1 MNRKK
6 LLYFLVLLCFAVQLF
21 AGSALAAGR
30 TASLT
35 LSLNVGSR
43 AVKGVECL
51 LYRAADVSGTTFTAT
66 AQFKAAKVELNGLE
80 TSAQWQTAANSLA
93 VYAGNTANGVKP
105 AASGVSDGGGNVGF
119 SGLASGLYL
128 AVFTP
133 VSIGGV
139 TYSFQ
144 PALISLPQWSSSGV
158 SWDVTA
164 SPKGSSETVVPGGG
178 TTDITVLKIW
188 NDSSD
193 SAKRP
198 ASITVELLR
207 DGANAGTS
215 VLSDKNNWRCTW
227 SGLSDKYTW
236 SVIETSVPDGYTVT
250 YSADGTVI
258 VITNTR
264 TTTTPPTPT
273 PTPSTPGTDI
283 TNPPVPGTDIPNP
296 PVPGANV
303 PTPTPTPTTGT
314 PGTPGKLPQT
324 GVLWWPVPA
333 LAVCGLVLFGIGW
346 SRKNGH
352 DEKK

>member
-43 AVKGVECL
+43 AVKGVECE
-51 LYRAADVSGTTFTAT
+51 LYRAADLSGTTFTAT
-66 AQFKAAKVELNGLE
+66 AQFKAAKVELNGLK
-80 TSAQWQTAANSLA
+80 TSAQWQAAANSLA
-93 VYAGNTANGVKP
+93 VYAQNSANGVKP
-105 AASGVSDGGGNVGF
+105 AASGVSDGSGNAGF

-144 PALISLPQWSSSGV
+144 PALISLPQWGSSGV
-158 SWDVTA
+158 SWDVAA

-178 TTDITVLKIW
+178 TTDITALKIW
-188 NDSSD
+188 NASSD
-193 SAKRP
+193 SARRP

-207 DGANAGTS
+207 DGANAGTA
-215 VLSDKNNWRCTW
+215 VLSDTNNWRCTW

-236 SVIETSVPDGYTVT
+236 SVVETSVPDGYTVT

-258 VITNTR
+258 VITNTL

-273 PTPSTPGTDI
+273 PST
-283 TNPPVPGTDIPNP
+283 PGTDIPNP

>member
-43 AVKGVECL
+43 AVKGVECE
-51 LYRAADVSGTTFTAT
+51 LYRAADLSGTTFTAT

-80 TSAQWQTAANSLA
+80 TSAQWQAAANSLA
-93 VYAGNTANGVKP
+93 VYAQNSANGVKP
-105 AASGVSDGGGNVGF
+105 TASGVSDGSGNVGF

-144 PALISLPQWSSSGV
+144 PALISLPQWGSSGV

-178 TTDITVLKIW
+178 TTDITALKIW

-193 SAKRP
+193 SARRP

-207 DGANAGTS
+207 DGANAGTA
-215 VLSDKNNWRCTW
+215 VLSDTNNWRCTW

-236 SVIETSVPDGYTVT
+236 SVVETSVPDGYTVT

-258 VITNTR
+258 VITNTL

-273 PTPSTPGTDI
+273 PST
-283 TNPPVPGTDIPNP
+283 PGTDIPNP

-303 PTPTPTPTTGT
+303 PTPTPTPTTPTTGT